1 MKDLTLLILAA
12 GLGSRF
18 GGIKQL
24 EQVGPNGERLIDYSI
39 LHAVQAGFNK
49 IALIIRP
56 ELQEDFQKLS
66 ETWKE
71 KYNVSVSF
79 AFQELSNIPK
89 GFTVPQDR
97 KKMWVTN

>member
-39 LHAVQAGFNK
+39 KHAVQAGFNK
-49 IALIIRP
+49 IALIIRA
-56 ELQEDFQKLS
+56 ELQDEFNKLS
-66 ETWKE
+66 EKWKQ
-71 KYNVSVSF
+71 KYNVSVAF
-79 AFQELSNIPK
+79 AFQELTNLPK
-89 GFTVPQDR
+89 GFTAPPDR
-97 KKMWVTN
+97 KKMWVNY